1 LFHKLDFDA
10 KRSRKRWANPL
21 SCMDCGEIGKRLM
34 IYQNFQTYADTL
46 APWRGLANMAAA
58 AFAQPLPGI
67 SRNALQRA
75 IAALCEVIAR
85 AGLSHRRP
93 AFGIDH
99 VMVANR
105 SIAVREVKTH
115 RTPFG
120 TLLHFEK
127 ELETA
132 QPRVLLVAPMSGHFA
147 TLLRGTAQT
156 LLAEHD
162 VYITDWHNA
171 RDVGLRHG
179 SFGFDDFIGHVITFI
194 EVMGPGAHVVAVCQ
208 PCVAVLAAVAI
219 MAEDDHAATPRS
231 MTLMAGPIDTRINP
245 TEVNRLA
252 TSRPISWFERNLI
265 DVVPP
270 RYNGAWRRVYPGF
283 TQLAA
288 FMSMNLDRHVKAQLD
303 LFCHLANGEEAKA
316 AAIRKFY
323 DEYLAVMDLPAEFYL
338 QTVRSVFQ
346 EHALPLR
353 QLEWHGRRVDP
364 TAIRR
369 TALFTVEG
377 ERDDICAVGQ
387 TLAAQEL
394 CSGLRP
400 YMKRHHVQTGVGHY
414 GVFNGQRWNRF
425 IYPMLRNVVYSSD

>member
-1 LFHKLDFDA
+1 
-10 KRSRKRWANPL
+10 
-21 SCMDCGEIGKRLM
+21 M
-34 IYQNFQTYADTL
+34 IYQNFQAYADTV
-46 APWRGLANMAAA
+46 APLRGLANMAAA
-58 AFAQPLPGI
+58 ALANPVPGI
-67 SRNALQRA
+67 SRNAVQRA
-75 IAALCEVIAR
+75 IAALCELVAR
-85 AGLSHRRP
+85 AGLSHHRP
-93 AFGIDH
+93 AFGIDR
-99 VMVANR
+99 VMVGNR
-105 SIAVREVKTH
+105 AVAVREVKAH

-127 ELETA
+127 EIAVA

-147 TLLRGTAQT
+147 TLLRGTTQT

-171 RDVGLRHG
+171 RDVGLRCG
-179 SFGFDDFIGHVITFI
+179 SFDFDDFIDHVITFL
-194 EVMGPGAHVVAVCQ
+194 EVIGPGTHVVAVCQ
-208 PCVAVLAAVAI
+208 PCVAVLAAVAV
-219 MAEDDHAATPRS
+219 MAEDDHPATPRS

-245 TEVNRLA
+245 TEVNHLA
-252 TSRPISWFERNLI
+252 TSRSITWFERNLI

-270 RYNGAWRRVYPGF
+270 RYGGAWRRVYPGF

-288 FMSMNLDRHVKAQLD
+288 FMSMNPDRHVKAQLD
-303 LFCHLANGEEAKA
+303 LFCHLANGEAEKA
-316 AAIRKFY
+316 SAIRKFY

-346 EHALPLR
+346 EHALPLG
-353 QLEWHGRRVDP
+353 QLKWHGRPVDP
-364 TAIRR
+364 GAIRR

-425 IYPMLRNVVYSSD
+425 IYPMLRNVVYASD

>member
-1 LFHKLDFDA
+1 
-10 KRSRKRWANPL
+10 
-21 SCMDCGEIGKRLM
+21 M
-34 IYQNFQTYADTL
+34 IYQNFQTYADTV
-46 APWRGLANMAAA
+46 APLRSLANMAAA
-58 AFAQPLPGI
+58 ALANPLPGI
-67 SRNALQRA
+67 SRGAAQRA
-75 IAALCEVIAR
+75 VAAVCELIAR

-93 AFGIDH
+93 AFGIDR
-99 VMVANR
+99 VMVGNR
-105 SIAVREVKTH
+105 SVGVREVKTH

-120 TLLHFEK
+120 TLLHFAK
-127 ELETA
+127 DLEAA

-171 RDVGLRHG
+171 RDIGLRHG
-179 SFGFDDFIGHVITFI
+179 HFGFDDFIDHVITFL

-219 MAEDDHAATPRS
+219 MAEDDHPATPRS
-231 MTLMAGPIDTRINP
+231 MTLMAGPIDARINP
-245 TEVNRLA
+245 TDVNHLA
-252 TSRPISWFERNLI
+252 TSRPLGWFERNLI

-270 RYNGAWRRVYPGF
+270 RYDGAWRRVYPGF

-288 FMSMNLDRHVKAQLD
+288 FVSMNLERHVKAQLD
-303 LFCHLANGEEAKA
+303 LFCHLANGEQEKA
-316 AAIRKFY
+316 AAIRTFY

-338 QTVRSVFQ
+338 ETVRAVFQ
-346 EHALPLR
+346 EHALPLG
-353 QLEWHGRRVDP
+353 QLEWRGRRVDP
-364 TAIRR
+364 RAIRR

-387 TLAAQEL
+387 TLAAQDL

-414 GVFNGQRWNRF
+414 GVFNGSRWNRF